1 MRNIVLSLIVVAVLV
16 TAGMGG
22 AFAGF
27 SDSEVSKLNKI
38 TTGSLD
44 LKVNGGDD
52 QPWGTGVD
60 TIINVVDVM
69 PSKLYVAN
77 VTVANYGQAKNPD
90 GSNETAYL
98 YLHLKNMCCL
108 NIAPLHDGYQ
118 AKDGSGMKPEPELVA
133 EYGGWVDQHFI
144 NAGNATGKLGDNCS
158 LRSHIDLTIE
168 FDGVPVDISAY
179 DLDKNGAVTFIE
191 IVDIQVYIGE
201 LDPCGAD
208 HTVSLIFHL
217 QQIED
222 PLWETRVDE
231 YGTVGVPE
239 KFKDWPTNA
248 LMLDQIVFDI
258 EFDLLQ
264 EPVQQ

>member
-27 SDSEVSKLNKI
+27 SDSEISRNNKI

-52 QPWGTGVD
+52 APWGSGVD
-60 TIINVVDVM
+60 TIIDVVDVM
-69 PSKLYVAN
+69 PCKYYSAN
-77 VTVANYGQAKNPD
+77 VTVANFGQAKNPD

-98 YLHLKNMCCL
+98 YLHLKEICCL
-108 NIAPLHDGYQ
+108 NVAPTHGGYQ
-118 AKDGSGMKPEPELVA
+118 APDGSGLKPEPELVA
-133 EYGGWVDQHFI
+133 EYYGWIDQFYI
-144 NAGNATGKLGDNCS
+144 NEGNATGKLGDDCS
-158 LRSHIDLTIE
+158 LRSHIDLTILY
-168 FDGVPVDISAY
+168 DGVEVDLTAY
-179 DLDKNGAVTFIE
+179 DTSGDGTIKIIE
-191 IVDIQVYIGE
+191 IVDDQVYIGE
-201 LDPCGAD
+201 LPPCGEE

-222 PLWETRVDE
+222 ADWEALDI
-231 YGTVGVPE
+231 PE

-248 LMLDQIVFDI
+248 LMTDQMVFGI

-264 EPVQQ
+264 EPVAD